1 MTGNYEYDFFVSHA
15 SEDKDVAEP
24 LVQKLAGTGARVWY
38 DRIVLTIGDSLRRK
52 IDEGLAN
59 SRYGIVILSP
69 RFLEKDWPQRELDG
83 LAALEVNGRK
93 VILPVWHDIAA
104 DGVRRYSPTLSDRF
118 AAKTALGLDSVV
130 NEILRAAGMGGALIG
145 ETSRA
150 PDIEVPPVGNVER
163 PALEERPLLLL
174 GSSPLR
180 VLEDE
185 AFMMISAGEGPKCER
200 RIAAEVRALR
210 VALFDNRSVATLVG
224 ETASEYLLIDPE
236 VRVKE
241 SLDRVPA
248 LAAGLSETE
257 EGRSIATNLLSKLA
271 EFYSMVPPGTNRR
284 VNDPLGVQQRF
295 LYSAYGV
302 GAIAVDRNWPAL
314 ARGLV
319 RWPNAAET
327 YWDDRSWIR
336 YVATMLAKQNIVR
349 KSVISSVKE
358 HEPLAQYLGDRLGGE
373 EGAWDRLC
381 QFDFLQCADNVASGG
396 DLRDC
401 FASFSVFRRS
411 RVQPMVERLIDTCAD
426 GTWLPVLEGRA
437 LAELI
442 AELDNYAGKWASF
455 ENDTWAIDRWSS
467 AKVRM
472 FLTQHGIAVR

>member
-1 MTGNYEYDFFVSHA
+1 MTDNYEYDFFVSHA

-24 LVQKLAGTGARVWY
+24 LVQRLAETGARVWY
-38 DRIVLTIGDSLRRK
+38 DRIVLTMGDSLREK

-69 RFLEKDWPQRELDG
+69 RFFEKDWPRRELDG
-83 LAALEVNGRK
+83 LVALEVNGRK

-104 DGVRRYSPTLSDRF
+104 DEVRQYSPTLADRL
-118 AAKTALGLDSVV
+118 ASETSAGLDSVV
-130 NEILRAAGMGGALIG
+130 DDILRAAGIG
-145 ETSRA
+145 EGQIGPTSGV
-150 PDIEVPPVGNVER
+150 PEIEVPPAQNVELPTTEKR
-163 PALEERPLLLL
+163 PGLLL
-174 GSSPLR
+174 GSGSLR
-180 VLEDE
+180 ALEDE
-185 AFMMISAGEGPKCER
+185 AFMLVSAGSERECER
-200 RIAAEVRALR
+200 QVATELRALR

-236 VRVKE
+236 LRLKE

-248 LAAGLSETE
+248 LVAGLSETE
-257 EGRSIATNLLSKLA
+257 EGRNVAASLLTRLS
-271 EFYSMVPPGTNRR
+271 EFYATVPPVASRR
-284 VNDPLGVQQRF
+284 VKAPLGIQQRF
-295 LYSAYGV
+295 LYTAYGV

-314 ARGLV
+314 ARGLM
-319 RWPNAAET
+319 RWPNTEGT

-336 YVATMLAKQNIVR
+336 YVATMLARQNIVR
-349 KSVISSVKE
+349 KSIISSVKE
-358 HEPLAQYLGDRLGGE
+358 QEPLAQYLRGSLGGE
-373 EGAWDRLC
+373 DGVWNRLC
-381 QFDFLQCADNVASGG
+381 QFDFLQCADNLASGG
-396 DLRDC
+396 ELEDC

-426 GTWLPVLEGRA
+426 GIWLPVLEGRA

-442 AELDNYAGKWASF
+442 AELDNYAGKWAGF